1 MNNVAKQEGT
11 TPMKKSPVTLLLM
24 VISLLVTASALVGW
38 LGIPG
43 IPGTGGASTPTSVS
57 ASAGKVTI
65 PTAELNDGQAHFYSY
80 KGQGGKIP
88 FFVIKGKDGT
98 PRAAFDACDVCYK
111 EKKGYEQKGE
121 LMVCKNCNQTFPVA
135 KIGTV
140 SGGCN
145 PSPLKTALT
154 STTLEIAVGDLEAG
168 AHYFP

>member
-1 MNNVAKQEGT
+1 MNNVSKQEGKP
-11 TPMKKSPVTLLLM
+11 PMKKSPVTLLLM
-24 VISLLVTASALVGW
+24 VLSLLVTASALVGW

-43 IPGTGGASTPTSVS
+43 TGGAAAPTSVS
-57 ASAGKVTI
+57 ASAGKVSI
-65 PTAELNDGQAHFYSY
+65 PVADLNDGQAHFYSY
-80 KGQGGKIP
+80 QGQGGKIP

-98 PRAAFDACDVCYK
+98 LRAAFDACDVCYK

-145 PSPLKTALT
+145 PSPLKTTLAGA
-154 STTLEIAVGDLEAG
+154 TLEIAVGDLEAG
-168 AHYFP
+168 AHYFR

>member
-1 MNNVAKQEGT
+1 MNHISEQPGKL
-11 TPMKKSPVTLLLM
+11 PRKKSSSTLLLI

-43 IPGTGGASTPTSVS
+43 TGGAPAQKSVT

-65 PTAELNDGQAHFYSY
+65 PIADLNDGQAHFYSY
-80 KGQGGKIP
+80 QGQGGKLS
-88 FFVIKGKDGT
+88 FFVIKDKDGT
-98 PRAAFDACDVCYK
+98 LRAAFDACDVCYK

-121 LMVCKNCNQTFPVA
+121 EMICKNCNQAFPVA

-145 PSPLKTALT
+145 PSPLKTTLNGAI
-154 STTLEIAVGDLEAG
+154 LEIAVGDLEAG
-168 AHYFP
+168 AHYFQ

>member
-1 MNNVAKQEGT
+1 MNNASKQERAI
-11 TPMKKSPVTLLLM
+11 PMKKSPGTLLLI

-43 IPGTGGASTPTSVS
+43 TGGASQTSVS
-57 ASAGKVTI
+57 ANAGKVTI
-65 PTAELNDGQAHFYSY
+65 PVADLNDGQAHFYSY

-98 PRAAFDACDVCYK
+98 LRAAFDACDVCYK

-145 PSPLKTALT
+145 PSPLKTTLSGA
-154 STTLEIAVGDLEAG
+154 TLEIAVGDLEAG
-168 AHYFP
+168 AHYFR

>member
-1 MNNVAKQEGT
+1 MNSVSEQPAKL
-11 TPMKKSPVTLLLM
+11 PRKKSPGTLLLI

-43 IPGTGGASTPTSVS
+43 TGGAAAHQSVT

-65 PTAELNDGQAHFYSY
+65 PLGEVNDGQAHFYSY

-98 PRAAFDACDVCYK
+98 LRAAFDACDVCFK
-111 EKKGYEQKGE
+111 EKKGYKQQGE
-121 LMVCKNCNQTFPVA
+121 EMICKNCNQAFPVA

-145 PSPLKTALT
+145 PSPLKTTLAGA
-154 STTLEIAVGDLEAG
+154 TLEIAVSDLEAG
-168 AHYFP
+168 VRYFQ

>member
-1 MNNVAKQEGT
+1 MNNGSEQERKL
-11 TPMKKSPVTLLLM
+11 PLKKSSGTLLLI
-24 VISLLVTASALVGW
+24 VISLLVTAGALVGW

-43 IPGTGGASTPTSVS
+43 TGGAPAQKSVS

-65 PTAELNDGQAHFYSY
+65 PIAELNDGQAHFYSY

-98 PRAAFDACDVCYK
+98 LRAAFDACDVCYK

-121 LMVCKNCNQTFPVA
+121 LMICKNCNQTFPVA

-145 PSPLKTALT
+145 PSPLKTTLAGT
-154 STTLEIAVGDLEAG
+154 ALEIAVGDLEAG
-168 AHYFP
+168 ARYFQ

>member
-43 IPGTGGASTPTSVS
+43 TGGAATPTSVS
-57 ASAGKVTI
+57 ASAGAGKVTI
-65 PTAELNDGQAHFYSY
+65 PIADLNDGQAHFYSY

-88 FFVIKGKDGT
+88 FFVIKGKDGML
-98 PRAAFDACDVCYK
+98 RAAFDACDVCYK

-121 LMVCKNCNQTFPVA
+121 EMVCRNCNQTFPVA

-145 PSPLKTALT
+145 PSPLKTAL
-154 STTLEIAVGDLEAG
+154 SGATLEIAVGDLEAG
-168 AHYFP
+168 AHYFQ

>member
-1 MNNVAKQEGT
+1 MNNASKKEGT
-11 TPMKKSPVTLLLM
+11 IPMKKSPVTLLLI
-24 VISLLVTASALVGW
+24 VLSLLVTAGALVGW

-43 IPGTGGASTPTSVS
+43 TGGEKSVT

-65 PTAELNDGQAHFYSY
+65 PVADLNDGQAHFYSY
-80 KGQGGKIP
+80 KGQSGKIP

-98 PRAAFDACDVCYK
+98 LRAAFDACDVCYK

-145 PSPLKTALT
+145 PSPLKTTLSGA
-154 STTLEIAVGDLEAG
+154 TLEIAVGDLEAG
-168 AHYFP
+168 AHYFR